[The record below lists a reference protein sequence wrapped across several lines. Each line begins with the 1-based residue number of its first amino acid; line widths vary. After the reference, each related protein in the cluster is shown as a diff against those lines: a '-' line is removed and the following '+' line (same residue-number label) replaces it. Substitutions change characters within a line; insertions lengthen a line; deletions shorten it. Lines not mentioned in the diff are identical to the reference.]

1 MVWGY
6 FFVNLFPQATDNND
20 RVMIAKHI
28 YEGTDMENINLRK
41 AQEAADGY
49 GIFDDMRKQG
59 AREASIGEM
68 DAFDAVE
75 HVQYKQD
82 RSVSNNAETVMNNFE
97 EYRRDMQ
104 EKAKAE
110 QENAAADEHEA
121 NEEAKEIA
129 RSLTNEEIKQ
139 LRMMGID
146 VDSASLSDLMDIV
159 NTMRSEAHKEALT
172 QVLAQAKVQNGDYD
186 NVLIT
191 GSGVKTA
198 GGETTLDNVDILYLI
213 KNKLPMNRDNLY
225 KAHYSGQ
232 RAPEQADKLLP
243 DGMEEQLKKVILQ
256 AGIPVDETSMN
267 GAKQMLFEGIPVTT
281 DTMRDYMQLA
291 GNVGKDIADIAQTDT
306 RTEIPQA
313 SGITQAEALCRKVW
327 MIAPDTVAQ
336 MVRDNQPVTIASAYV
351 YQEAKTR
358 TDGQTNEQ
366 TDAQQP
372 ENNGM
377 QVQGTTEQEL
387 REITMMRHME
397 EIRLRM
403 TEQVA
408 GRMLKADINID
419 TRELSQVV
427 AELRAVERQLTQ
439 ELFARQEVAFTEE
452 NVSAYRDMTESLRAI
467 GDAPA
472 ERLGRL
478 LKQEPVFTTR
488 EVARVVSESSETLKS
503 EAEAPQESLSG
514 ARIRREFAQAE
525 RSYEA
530 LGTAPRADMGDSIR
544 KAFGNIGDILQE
556 MELPMTEEHVRA
568 VRILGYNS
576 IEITQSSIEQVIEY
590 DRQVN
595 DLMDACYPEAV
606 LGMIRDGINPMDVPI
621 DELNIAIRQK
631 RYHAG
636 VTEADNFATYLR
648 DVEKQGGISAEER
661 ESYIGIY
668 RMFDKLRKSGDREAG
683 YLFANGSRLTVRNL
697 LTAMRSRRASG
708 IDVSVDDS
716 LGMLEETEV
725 TGKKIDAQIERA
737 FTNREETGTNIPDAF
752 EHADIALGDMPDEN
766 SWEVLLAEPEFEKAE
781 QLLNTFELQESA
793 VNMQAAI
800 RVIRDLPEHAQAQDG
815 FYDLV
820 SDLLKKLRFRDESE
834 EELIDREID
843 AMAKSLTGEDIPV
856 AFSTEN
862 LLETLGQDGKLS
874 LTYADMREQLTE
886 LLYQN
891 AAAAAVNAED
901 VQSAKVIQAGFHILG
916 RMAERNQFS
925 LPVETAEGTRLV
937 NLKVIRDAGQTQTI
951 QISMRHPKYEIL
963 TAKLT
968 LSEELRIS
976 GEVLAG
982 TSEGNLSL
990 LAHAADFSQ
999 ILSENGYP
1007 DADIS
1012 FGQSRKNQGMGEV
1025 SDERNGRASGR
1036 KLMETAVFFVKALA
1050 GMTDI

>member
-1 MVWGY
+1 
-6 FFVNLFPQATDNND
+6 
-20 RVMIAKHI
+20 
-28 YEGTDMENINLRK
+28 MENINLRK
-41 AQEAADGY
+41 AQEVAGSY
-49 GIFDDMRKQG
+49 GVFDDMRKQG
-59 AREASIGEM
+59 MREASIGEM

-82 RSVSNNAETVMNNFE
+82 ISASKNAETVMNNFE

-104 EKAKAE
+104 EKAKTE

-129 RSLTNEEIKQ
+129 RSITSEEIKQ

-159 NTMRSEAHKEALT
+159 NTMRSEAHREALT

-186 NVLIT
+186 SLLIT

-198 GGETTLDNVDILYLI
+198 GGEMTLDNVAMTEVLTNQAENTSKDDVESEVRVQNRDILYLV
-213 KNKLPMNRDNLY
+213 KNKLPMNRENLY

-232 RAPEQADKLLP
+232 RDPEQTEQMLP
-243 DGMEEQLKKVILQ
+243 EGMEEQLKKVIIQ

-267 GAKQMLFEGIPVTT
+267 GAKQMLFAGIPVTT
-281 DTMRDYMQLA
+281 DTVRDYMQLA
-291 GNVGKDIADIAQTDT
+291 ENVGKNIADITRADT
-306 RTEIPQA
+306 RTESLQT
-313 SGITQAEALCRKVW
+313 SGIAQADALCRKVW
-327 MIAPDTVAQ
+327 MIDPETVGR
-336 MVRDNQPVTIASAYV
+336 MVRDGQPVTIASAYV
-351 YQEAKTR
+351 YQETQTQA
-358 TDGQTNEQ
+358 DGQSK
-366 TDAQQP
+366 AQQP
-372 ENNGM
+372 ESTGM
-377 QVQGTTEQEL
+377 QVQGATEQEL
-387 REITMMRHME
+387 QEITAMRQME

-427 AELRAVERQLTQ
+427 AELRAVERQLTK
-439 ELFARQEVAFTEE
+439 ELFARQDVAFTEE
-452 NVSAYRDMTESLRAI
+452 NVSAYREMTESLRAI

-478 LKQEPVFTTR
+478 LKQDPVFTTR
-488 EVARVVSESSETLKS
+488 EVARVVLDSSDLLKLEDGTS
-503 EAEAPQESLSG
+503 QESLSG

-576 IEITQSSIEQVIEY
+576 IEITQSSIEQVMEY

-621 DELNIAIRQK
+621 DELNRTIREK

-636 VTEADNFATYLR
+636 VTEADNFATFLR
-648 DVEKQGGISAEER
+648 DMEKQGEISAEER

-697 LTAMRSRRASG
+697 LTAMRSRKASG
-708 IDVSVDDS
+708 LDVAVDDS
-716 LGMLEETEV
+716 LGVLEETSV
-725 TGKKIDAQIERA
+725 AGKRIDAQIEHA
-737 FTNREETGTNIPDAF
+737 FSNRTEAGNNMA
-752 EHADIALGDMPDEN
+752 DEN
-766 SWEVLLAEPEFEKAE
+766 SWESLLSKTQFEAAE
-781 QLLNTFELQESA
+781 QFLQTYEIQESA
-793 VNMQAAI
+793 INMQAAI
-800 RVIRDLPEHAQAQDG
+800 RVMNDMPENAQEQDG
-815 FYDLV
+815 FYHLV
-820 SDLLKKLRFRDESE
+820 SDMLKKLRFRDESE
-834 EELIDREID
+834 DELIDRETD
-843 AMAKSLTGEDIPV
+843 AMAKSLIGEDIPV
-856 AFSTEN
+856 AFSSGN
-862 LLETLGQDGKLS
+862 LLETLGQEGKLS
-874 LTYADMREQLTE
+874 LTYADMQEQLTE

-901 VQSAKVIQAGFHILG
+901 VQSVKVIQAGFHILG
-916 RMAERNQFS
+916 KMAERNQFS
-925 LPVETAEGTRLV
+925 LPVETADGTRLV
-937 NLKVIRDAGQTQTI
+937 NLKVVHDAGQPQTI
-951 QISMRHPKYEIL
+951 QIRMRHSKYETL
-963 TAKLT
+963 TAELT
-968 LSEELRIS
+968 IS
-976 GEVLAG
+976 AEQTVSGQVLAG
-982 TSEGNLSL
+982 TSEGNAAL
-990 LAHAADFSQ
+990 LAYTADFMRK
-999 ILSENGYP
+999 LSENGYP

-1012 FGQSRKNQGMGEV
+1012 LGQSRTLHGLEEA
-1025 SDERNGRASGR
+1025 STERNGRTGGR

-1050 GMTDI
+1050 DMTDI